1 MKRITSC
8 SLALMTGGLAAS
20 SVCAGELIQWHTNSL
35 TYLYGKNYKVDPP
48 IQQTFTFEH
57 ASAWS
62 VGDLFLFIDQINFNG
77 KGANDGRDNRTHYGE
92 FSPRLS
98 FGKISGTNIALGP
111 VTDILVSMTYEF
123 GKGDTEAYLIGPA
136 IDLAIPG
143 FDFFQL
149 NTYLRKTDGGRP
161 GDNVWQIT
169 PAWSYTIPMGRSD
182 LVIDG
187 YIDWVVDNDKNSR
200 GEYHANVHI
209 NPQIKYDMGK
219 ALGWREKV
227 YVGIEY
233 DYWKNKFGIKDGGY
247 VSEQFVGTTDQN
259 TASLLLKAHF

>member
-1 MKRITSC
+1 MKILTASV
-8 SLALMTGGLAAS
+8 ALVAGGLAAS
-20 SVCAGELIQWHTNSL
+20 PICADELVHWHTNSL
-35 TYLYGKNYKVDPP
+35 TYLYGKDFKVDPS

-57 ASAWS
+57 ASGWS
-62 VGDLFLFIDQINFNG
+62 VGDLFLFVDQINFNG
-77 KGANDGRDNRTHYGE
+77 KGANGGEDDETLYGE

-98 FGKISGTNIALGP
+98 IGKISGRNLAFGP
-111 VTDILVSMTYEF
+111 VTDILISMTYEF

-143 FDFFQL
+143 FDYFQL
-149 NTYLRKTDGGRP
+149 NTYLRTTDGGRP

-169 PAWSYTIPMGRSD
+169 PVWSYTIPVGRSD

-187 YIDWVVDNDKNSR
+187 FIDWVVDNDKNSR
-200 GEYHANVHI
+200 GEYHANLHI
-209 NPQIKYDMGK
+209 NPQIKYDLGK
-219 ALGWREKV
+219 AMGWREKV

-233 DYWKNKFGIKDGGY
+233 DYWKHKFGIEDGGY
-247 VSEQFVGTTDQN
+247 VSEQFVGKTTQN